1 MKYRLTK
8 AQAVKILSIIKEET
22 LKSSGLNFLI
32 LKEDRELEKVEMM
45 IDEIEDE
52 LELISN
58 RLMEHE
64 DVKQLVIK
72 EENLIKGNIM
82 KCFLTLP
89 FVSFL
94 SHVIAGRFLGA
105 NQVLVI
111 SAALSTTV
119 VAFVIKTVSEKIR
132 LNHHKWDVSDK
143 HDLLFE
149 QIREINGKRNRAY
162 DVLTQVE
169 KRLNQLH
176 SEKYQI
182 DYRLEKLHA
191 IKNTFLIYGGE
202 PLMEIDSEIRK
213 TLEELKED
221 PSMEHKVYERKKRK

>member
-32 LKEDRELEKVEMM
+32 LKEDRELEKIEMM

-82 KCFLTLP
+82 KCFLALP
-89 FVSFL
+89 FYPFYHML
-94 SHVIAGRFLGA
+94 L
-105 NQVLVI
+105 QVD
-111 SAALSTTV
+111 
-119 VAFVIKTVSEKIR
+119 F
-132 LNHHKWDVSDK
+132 
-143 HDLLFE
+143 
-149 QIREINGKRNRAY
+149 
-162 DVLTQVE
+162 
-169 KRLNQLH
+169 
-176 SEKYQI
+176 
-182 DYRLEKLHA
+182 
-191 IKNTFLIYGGE
+191 
-202 PLMEIDSEIRK
+202 
-213 TLEELKED
+213 
-221 PSMEHKVYERKKRK
+221 